1 MIHGGEG
8 HLQPA
13 LGEFSVHE
21 IISDGELTNQNAAP
35 YKERTATAD
44 EARPIQGHRIAAVM
58 LASHVRCLI
67 NARPAQKWEGHAP
80 RPYGTLAYSSLP
92 VTDF

>member
-1 MIHGGEG
+1 MEARDI
-8 HLQPA
+8 LQPA
-13 LGEFSVHE
+13 LGEFSIQK

-80 RPYGTLAYSSLP
+80 RPYGTLA
-92 VTDF
+92 